1 VFSNTNGIEIKRIV
15 VPPFPENVYILSSDT
30 TDECIVVDPGAEAD
44 RIAFEVNN
52 LGKKIRY
59 ILNTHGHGDHTA
71 AVAKLVDITKAEFA
85 LHEADLGILNN
96 GSEWLE
102 QVIPNYLPAPDPNFY
117 LIQDQLIRLGKL
129 TIKIIHTPGH
139 TPGGVCFLVEDVI
152 FSGDT
157 LFNESIGRYDL
168 PGGDG
173 VQLLESIRTKLM
185 VLPENIIV
193 LPGHGGETTIS
204 HEKQYNPFLQ
214 N

>member
-1 VFSNTNGIEIKRIV
+1 MFSNTNGIEIKRIV

-185 VLPENIIV
+185 VLPENMIV
-193 LPGHGGETTIS
+193 LPGH
-204 HEKQYNPFLQ
+204 
-214 N
+214 

>member
-52 LGKKIRY
+52 IGKKIRY

-185 VLPENIIV
+185 VLPENMTV
-193 LPGHGGETTIS
+193 LPGHGSETTIS
-204 HEKQYNPFLQ
+204 HEKLYNPFLQ

>member
-1 VFSNTNGIEIKRIV
+1 MFSNTNGIEIKRIV

-157 LFNESIGRYDL
+157 LFNE
-168 PGGDG
+168 
-173 VQLLESIRTKLM
+173 V
-185 VLPENIIV
+185 
-193 LPGHGGETTIS
+193 
-204 HEKQYNPFLQ
+204 
-214 N
+214 

>member
-1 VFSNTNGIEIKRIV
+1 MFSNSKGTEIKRIV

-30 TDECIVVDPGAEAD
+30 SDECIVIDPGGEPD
-44 RIAFEVNN
+44 RISFEVNK

-71 AVAKLVDITKAEFA
+71 AVAKLVDTSKAEFA

-102 QVIPNYLPAPDPNFY
+102 QIIPDYLPAPEPDFFLVPDRLVSIGD
-117 LIQDQLIRLGKL
+117 LIV
-129 TIKIIHTPGH
+129 KIVHTPGH
-139 TPGGVCFLVEDVI
+139 TAGGVCFLVDEVI

-157 LFNESIGRYDL
+157 LFHESIGRFDL

-173 VQLLESIRTKLM
+173 AILLDSIRTKLF
-185 VLPENIIV
+185 VLPDEMLV
-193 LPGHGGETTIS
+193 LPGHGDETTIS
-204 HEKQYNPFLQ
+204 HEKQFNPFL
-214 N
+214 

>member
-1 VFSNTNGIEIKRIV
+1 MFSNSKGVEIKRIV
-15 VPPFPENVYILSSDT
+15 VPPFPENVYILSTDT
-30 TDECIVVDPGAEAD
+30 SEECIVIDPGAEAD
-44 RIAFEVNN
+44 RISFEVNK
-52 LGKKIRY
+52 LDKKIRY

-71 AVAKLVDITKAEFA
+71 AVAKLVDTTKAEFA

-102 QVIPNYLPAPDPNFY
+102 QVIPNYLPAPFPDFY
-117 LIQDQLIRLGKL
+117 LTQDQLIQLGDL

-139 TPGGVCFLVEDVI
+139 TPGGVCFLVDDVI

-173 VQLLESIRTKLM
+173 VVLLESIRTKLM
-185 VLPENIIV
+185 VLPENMTV
-193 LPGHGGETTIS
+193 LPGHGSETTIS
-204 HEKQYNPFLQ
+204 HEKLYNPFLQ